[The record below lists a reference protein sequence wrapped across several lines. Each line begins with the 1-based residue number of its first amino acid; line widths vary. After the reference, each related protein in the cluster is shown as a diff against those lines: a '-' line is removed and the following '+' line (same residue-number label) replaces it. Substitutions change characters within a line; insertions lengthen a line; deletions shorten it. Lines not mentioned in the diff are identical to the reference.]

1 MPQALEFRCY
11 KIISD
16 TQILCDPDEAVF
28 LYAGGSI
35 YRPRWERRATSDQ
48 FRNIP
53 NSKGGFMNAGVT
65 EIKGVK
71 TRYGDDRRFIISG
84 SRRVIDKLVSR
95 LQERYDE
102 ETDE

>member
-1 MPQALEFRCY
+1 
-11 KIISD
+11 
-16 TQILCDPDEAVF
+16 
-28 LYAGGSI
+28 
-35 YRPRWERRATSDQ
+35 
-48 FRNIP
+48 
-53 NSKGGFMNAGVT
+53 MNAGVT